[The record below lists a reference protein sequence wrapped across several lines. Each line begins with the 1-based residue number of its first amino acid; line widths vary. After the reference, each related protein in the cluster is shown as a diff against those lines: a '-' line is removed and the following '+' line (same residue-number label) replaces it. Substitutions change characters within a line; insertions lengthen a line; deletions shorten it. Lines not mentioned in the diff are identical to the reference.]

1 MLATYI
7 YSIFQ
12 YQACVYHT
20 KAQYDM
26 SNTLLTEMLSTDIA
40 KAQVTISLNPC
51 FIFHMN
57 SHKQNS
63 KN

>member
-1 MLATYI
+1 M
-7 YSIFQ
+7 
-12 YQACVYHT
+12 YHT

-40 KAQVTISLNPC
+40 KAQVGISLNQC
-51 FIFHMN
+51 FIFYMN
-57 SHKQNS
+57 SYKRNS

>member
-12 YQACVYHT
+12 HQACVYHA

-26 SNTLLTEMLSTDIA
+26 SNTLLTEMLITDIA
-40 KAQVTISLNPC
+40 KAQVRISLNPC

-57 SHKQNS
+57 S
-63 KN
+63 